1 MTNEEKLQTFID
13 MFDMFKEPFEEK
25 VTDKKSVEQEAS
37 AISDIVKEVYKIDKS
52 IAFSMLKYVGVN
64 NSDFALQCY
73 FFCNQNY
80 SDDANY
86 MLNDVE
92 LSELFF
98 KKTSCIN
105 YDTSALLG
113 EIFNSEDADN
123 GIRIVN
129 YLFERSPYYRERDCY
144 FFSMSRREQKTISE
158 TLKSALDRV
167 KKPIKSWTKEVIENI
182 IASIPDKKEKAL
194 MMLAYI
200 KNT

>member
-25 VTDKKSVEQEAS
+25 VTDKKSVEQEVS
-37 AISDIVKEVYKIDKS
+37 AIKDIVKEVYEIDKS
-52 IAFSMLKYVGVN
+52 IAFGMLKYVGVN
-64 NSDFALQCY
+64 NPDFALQCY
-73 FFCNQNY
+73 FFCNTNY

-98 KKTSCIN
+98 KKTSYIN

-129 YLFERSPYYRERDCY
+129 YLFERNPYYTERYCT
-144 FFSMSRREQKTISE
+144 FFNVTKKVQETISK
-158 TLKSALDRV
+158 TLTDALDRV

-194 MMLAYI
+194 MMLAYM
-200 KNT
+200 KKA

>member
-1 MTNEEKLQTFID
+1 
-13 MFDMFKEPFEEK
+13 
-25 VTDKKSVEQEAS
+25 
-37 AISDIVKEVYKIDKS
+37 
-52 IAFSMLKYVGVN
+52 MLKYVGVN

-73 FFCNQNY
+73 YFCKNNY

-98 KKTSCIN
+98 KKTNYIN

-129 YLFERSPYYRERDCY
+129 YLFERNPYYTERDSW
-144 FFSMSRREQKTISE
+144 FSVMSREQKNISE
-158 TLKSALDRV
+158 TLTSALDRV